1 MKHGLSFRMVVA
13 SGLLAVVIGVAFA
26 VLLSS
31 VVSLGKLAED
41 ARQSE
46 VVLVAAN
53 RLERL
58 VVDVETGERGFLLTG
73 REDFLQPWQA
83 AQTAFPAQ
91 AQMLEGLVAGDSGQQ
106 NRARQITQAAS
117 SYINDY
123 SIPLV
128 SSARKNRAAAATIA
142 KVEEGKARVDAIRAD
157 FDQFVATEQ
166 RLARTSRSDSD
177 NAANRAVVAAAGG
190 LAGST
195 LLIAGFASY
204 LATAI
209 VRPIRRVAA
218 TADRLAHGD
227 LGARLPERG
236 TAEIGVLQRS
246 FNTMAGSLEE
256 TRDELAASRARI
268 VVAADQA
275 RRRIERDLHD
285 GIQQRLV
292 SLLLDVRAGA
302 ATVPPELSEVH
313 RQLDGLAGGLTGAL
327 DDLRELSRGIHPS
340 ILSDGGLAPALKAL
354 RRRSTVPVELTI
366 DVPQRLPDTVEVGA
380 YYVVSEAL
388 ANAAKH
394 ARASVVHVDV
404 QTQED
409 HLSLSIRDDGVG
421 GADPSRGSGLIGL
434 TDRVQT
440 LGGTITITSP
450 VGRGTTLSIEIRH
463 RTSSRG

>member
-1 MKHGLSFRMVVA
+1 
-13 SGLLAVVIGVAFA
+13 
-26 VLLSS
+26 
-31 VVSLGKLAED
+31 
-41 ARQSE
+41 
-46 VVLVAAN
+46 
-53 RLERL
+53 
-58 VVDVETGERGFLLTG
+58 
-73 REDFLQPWQA
+73 
-83 AQTAFPAQ
+83 
-91 AQMLEGLVAGDSGQQ
+91 MLEGLVAGNSEQQ
-106 NRARQITQAAS
+106 NRARQITQTAS

-142 KVEEGKARVDAIRAD
+142 KIEEGKGRVDAIRAD

-166 RLARTSRSDSD
+166 QLARTSRSDSD
-177 NAANRAVVAAAGG
+177 NAANRAVLAAAGG

-204 LATAI
+204 LASAI

-236 TAEIGVLQRS
+236 AAEIGVLQQS

-268 VVAADQA
+268 VAAADQA

-302 ATVPPELSEVH
+302 ATVPPELPEVH
-313 RQLDGLAGGLTGAL
+313 RQMDGLAGGLTGAL
-327 DDLRELSRGIHPS
+327 DELRELSRGIHPS

-404 QTQED
+404 QTRD
-409 HLSLSIRDDGVG
+409 DRLSLSIRDDGVG

-450 VGRGTTLSIEIRH
+450 VGQGTTLSIEIRH

>member
-1 MKHGLSFRMVVA
+1 
-13 SGLLAVVIGVAFA
+13 
-26 VLLSS
+26 
-31 VVSLGKLAED
+31 
-41 ARQSE
+41 
-46 VVLVAAN
+46 
-53 RLERL
+53 
-58 VVDVETGERGFLLTG
+58 
-73 REDFLQPWQA
+73 
-83 AQTAFPAQ
+83 
-91 AQMLEGLVAGDSGQQ
+91 
-106 NRARQITQAAS
+106 
-117 SYINDY
+117 
-123 SIPLV
+123 LV

-142 KVEEGKARVDAIRAD
+142 KIEEGKGRVDAIRAD

-166 RLARTSRSDSD
+166 QLARISRSDSD
-177 NAANRAVVAAAGG
+177 NAANRAVLAAAGG

-204 LATAI
+204 LASAI

-236 TAEIGVLQRS
+236 AAEIGVLQQS

-268 VVAADQA
+268 VAAADQA

-302 ATVPPELSEVH
+302 ATVPPELPEVH
-313 RQLDGLAGGLTGAL
+313 RQMDGLAGGLTGAL
-327 DDLRELSRGIHPS
+327 DELRELSRGIHPS

-404 QTQED
+404 QTRD
-409 HLSLSIRDDGVG
+409 DRLSLSIRDDGVG

-450 VGRGTTLSIEIRH
+450 VGQGTTLSIEIRH